1 MGGEI
6 CPKKEFTTLQS
17 LPERK
22 KVVLGNG
29 RGEGGAEVYLYRYW
43 ENYARKYWDKL
54 NEPSLDLL
62 FSQQYLKFRC
72 LHLIFLKGYLWDF
85 S

>member
-6 CPKKEFTTLQS
+6 CPKKEFTTPQS

-29 RGEGGAEVYLYRYW
+29 RGEGGAEFYLYRYW
-43 ENYARKYWDKL
+43 ENYARNY
-54 NEPSLDLL
+54 
-62 FSQQYLKFRC
+62 
-72 LHLIFLKGYLWDF
+72 
-85 S
+85 